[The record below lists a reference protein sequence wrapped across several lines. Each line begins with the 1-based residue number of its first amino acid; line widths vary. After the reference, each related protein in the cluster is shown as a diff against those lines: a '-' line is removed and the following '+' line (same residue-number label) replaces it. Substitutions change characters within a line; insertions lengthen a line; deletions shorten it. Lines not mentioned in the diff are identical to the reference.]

1 MDNTRDWFARELSIP
16 GLTLLGG
23 AGILKIQLNRRT
35 IMIKIIILTVF
46 LYACYT
52 LYQRINYSL
61 ASRQGEDASN
71 KREGFDLSQAIDAE
85 YKVIEDGQKDGENG

>member
-1 MDNTRDWFARELSIP
+1 MDNSRDWFARELPIP

-23 AGILKIQLNRRT
+23 AGILMIQLNRST

-46 LYACYT
+46 LYACYA
-52 LYQRINYSL
+52 LYQQLKYKL
-61 ASRQGEDASN
+61 ESRQGGGASN

-85 YKVIEDGQKDGENG
+85 YMVIEDGQKDGENG

>member
-1 MDNTRDWFARELSIP
+1 MDNSRDWFARELPIP

-23 AGILKIQLNRRT
+23 AGILMIQLNRST

-46 LYACYT
+46 LYACYA
-52 LYQRINYSL
+52 LYQRLKYQLESQ
-61 ASRQGEDASN
+61 QGGSASN
-71 KREGFDLSQAIDAE
+71 KREGIDPSQAIDAE

>member
-1 MDNTRDWFARELSIP
+1 MDNSRDWFASELPIP

-46 LYACYT
+46 LYACYA
-52 LYQRINYSL
+52 LYQRLKYQL
-61 ASRQGEDASN
+61 ESRQGGSASN
-71 KREGFDLSQAIDAE
+71 KREGIDPSQAIDAE